1 MEALLHRTN
10 LYEHRKKALSGF
22 SGGMRQRFGIA
33 QALLGNPRLLIVDEP
48 TAGLDP
54 GERNRFYSL
63 LSEIG
68 EDVIVI
74 LSTHIVEDVMELC
87 TNMAII
93 HQGKVLFAGAPSEA
107 VKSLEGVEEAVD
119 LFGRDHRPGVR
130 DGDDG
135 FVAVDPGGDLHP
147 GSRARCGARRPI
159 SRPDQDRHR
168 RPTPKCRSMAGNFRE
183 HGCPRQSHTICWPSS
198 I

>member
-1 MEALLHRTN
+1 MSGEWISIGRPPCRRAFAVSVVSWAMARTMD
-10 LYEHRKKALSGF
+10 S
-22 SGGMRQRFGIA
+22 
-33 QALLGNPRLLIVDEP
+33 PRPRWVVD
-48 TAGLDP
+48 AG
-54 GERNRFYSL
+54 
-63 LSEIG
+63 
-68 EDVIVI
+68 
-74 LSTHIVEDVMELC
+74 
-87 TNMAII
+87 
-93 HQGKVLFAGAPSEA
+93 A

-159 SRPDQDRHR
+159 SRPDQD
-168 RPTPKCRSMAGNFRE
+168 PAPNSEVPVDG
-183 HGCPRQSHTICWPSS
+183 GQLPRARMPPAKPYHLLSSS